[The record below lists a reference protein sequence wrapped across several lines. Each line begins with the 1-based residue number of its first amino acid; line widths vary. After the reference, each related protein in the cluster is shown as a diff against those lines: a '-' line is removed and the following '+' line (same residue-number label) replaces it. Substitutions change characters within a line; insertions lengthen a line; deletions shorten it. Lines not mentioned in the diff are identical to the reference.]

1 MKLSTYTKL
10 YLGFA
15 VAILLAIFIGT
26 ANYLTFQNQADESNW
41 LRHSYEVNNKIAEVH
56 NLAIEM
62 QSRRRGYRLT
72 NRSEFLQPYFAAR
85 LQIFPSIKELQDLV
99 TENITQQKNADK
111 LATDISALIS
121 YWESLSTDSQ
131 TSDQEILDITVHE
144 KRITYIIRED
154 VASMLGEE
162 TRLLNERQVTNEQAL
177 AEAKI
182 ISIAGTVLVQLI
194 IIVLIYFIIREFR
207 NRQKA
212 EQKVQENLA
221 EVNQLN
227 EEANNRNWLLSGVSN
242 VNDGLQGKDD
252 LDGLAEGIV
261 NSVVSYI
268 DAPAGALYVY
278 NDDHRRLEMKASAS
292 LPAGVKTI
300 YNIGEGLIGQAANF
314 NEAVV
319 TKNIPAE
326 YWTLQSAAGNALPG
340 EVICLPLRLNKELKG
355 VLEIARFGRFTP
367 ADVDLLNTIGDNIAM
382 AISSTDAREKVMAL
396 LEQVQEQKIHLQNQ
410 QEELRQTNEE
420 LTRQAETLQAS
431 EEELRVQEEEL
442 RQMNVELEEKN
453 EAVEISRRALSN
465 KARELE
471 ITGKYKSEFLANMS
485 HELRTPL
492 NSILILAKLLSENKA
507 SNLTDKQTEY
517 SRIIHKSGT
526 DLLNLINDILDLSKI
541 EAGKVDLFF
550 EDVSTDGMLDD
561 LGETFMV
568 VSEQK
573 GIKFIRQK
581 GKGVPDAIC
590 TDKLR
595 LEQVIKNLLSNAF
608 KFTPNEGTVILALNA
623 VKKKSAQGGDD
634 IPVIEIAVTDTGI
647 GISEDKQQ
655 LIFEAFQQADGST
668 NRKYGGTGLGLSI
681 SKELI
686 RKLGG
691 EIQLKSTEGKGSTF
705 SVYLPIDK
713 NASADIEDTVQEAE
727 VPEISADQMSDV
739 IVQNQV
745 PDDRDRLQKGDKV
758 MLVIEDDPAFA
769 SVVQDFAHGRGFK
782 TIVALAGDE
791 GLFYVRQYKP
801 SAIILDMQ
809 LPVLDG
815 WSLLK
820 ILKADAKLKHIP
832 VHVISGTDNLE
843 KLGDAAIAYLKK
855 PIEKEDLEN
864 AFNTISKHIANDVKK
879 VLVISG
885 SHLKNDDSL
894 TKVLSERHP
903 DMQAFYASSDV
914 EAIAVL
920 QKEKF
925 DCVVVDIGADL
936 KKGIEEVKRIY
947 QLTKTSNTPVIIYLD
962 KDLDNKD
969 ELALKKVSDAVIR
982 DSRDAKNRL
991 MDELELF
998 LYKVEED
1005 TPKPGRRPRA
1015 AMVDEKVLSGKKVLL
1030 ADDDMRNVFALT
1042 TLLEEYEMSVI
1053 TASDGREALE
1063 QLYANPDT
1071 DMVLMDVM
1079 MPEMDGYEATRK
1091 IRADK
1096 RFFNLPIISLTAK
1109 AMQGDREKSIQAGAS
1124 DYITKPVD
1132 GSKLISLMRVWLSV

>member
-10 YLGFA
+10 YIGFA
-15 VAILLAIFIGT
+15 TAILLAIFIGG
-26 ANYLTFQNQADESNW
+26 ASYMTFRNQAKESDW
-41 LRHSYEVNNKIAEVH
+41 VKHSYKVNNQIAEVH
-56 NLAIEM
+56 NLAVEL

-72 NRSEFLQPYFAAR
+72 NDSTFLQPYFVTR
-85 LQIFPSIKELQDLV
+85 QQIIPVVKDLQELVADNISQRENAKKLADDIAVLLGFWDASST
-99 TENITQQKNADK
+99 TENTSRQ
-111 LATDISALIS
+111 DII
-121 YWESLSTDSQ
+121 
-131 TSDQEILDITVHE
+131 DITTHE
-144 KRITYIIRED
+144 RQLTNVIRDD
-154 VASMLGEE
+154 VRLMLNEE
-162 TRLLNERQVTNEQAL
+162 TRLLSERQAANERAL
-177 AEAKI
+177 AEAKV
-182 ISIAGTVLVQLI
+182 ISIVGTVLVQLI
-194 IIVLIYFIIREFR
+194 IIILIYFIIREFR
-207 NRQKA
+207 SRQKA

-227 EEANNRNWLLSGVSN
+227 EEANSRNWLLSGVAS
-242 VNDGLQGKDD
+242 VNDGLQGKDSMD
-252 LDGLAEGIV
+252 SLAAGIV
-261 NSVVSYI
+261 NAVVGYVG
-268 DAPAGALYVY
+268 APAGALYVY
-278 NDDHRRLEMKASAS
+278 YHEQRALDMRASAS
-292 LPAGVKTI
+292 LPASARAT
-300 YNIGEGLIGQAANF
+300 YRIGEGLVGYAATSTGAILTTN
-314 NEAVV
+314 V
-319 TKNIPAE
+319 PAE
-326 YWTLQSAAGNALPG
+326 YWVLQSASGKALPG
-340 EVICLPLRLNKELKG
+340 EILCLPLWLNSELKG
-355 VLEIARFGRFTP
+355 VLEIAKFDKFTA
-367 ADVDLLNTIGDNIAM
+367 ADIDLLNAIANSIAM
-382 AISSTDAREKVMAL
+382 AINATDANEKVMAL

-420 LTRQAETLQAS
+420 LTRQAEILQAS

-442 RQMNVELEEKN
+442 RQMNAELEEKN

-492 NSILILAKLLSENKA
+492 NSILILAKLLAENKA
-507 SNLTDKQTEY
+507 SNLNDKQVEY

-541 EAGKVDLFF
+541 EAGKIDLFF
-550 EDVSTDGMLDD
+550 EDVNTQGMIDD
-561 LGETFMV
+561 LRETFMV

-573 GIKFIRQK
+573 GIEFVQQK
-581 GKGVPDAIC
+581 SKDVPETIY

-608 KFTPNEGTVILALNA
+608 KFTPSEGTVTLALNTI
-623 VKKKSAQGGDD
+623 KKSAESGED
-634 IPVIEIAVTDTGI
+634 IPFIEIAVTDTGI

-686 RKLGG
+686 KKLGG
-691 EIQLKSTEGKGSTF
+691 EIRLKSAEGKGSTF
-705 SVYLPIDK
+705 SICLPLNKDASASLK
-713 NASADIEDTVQEAE
+713 NA
-727 VPEISADQMSDV
+727 VPEVETSESPAGLLSDV
-739 IVQNQV
+739 IVQTQV
-745 PDDRDRLQKGDKV
+745 LDDRDRIQKGDKI
-758 MLVIEDDPAFA
+758 MLIIEDDPSFA

-791 GLFYVRQYKP
+791 GLLYARRYKP

-820 ILKADAKLKHIP
+820 ILKSDAKLKNIP

-843 KLGDAAIAYLKK
+843 QLGDAAIAYLKK
-855 PIEKEDLEN
+855 PLEKEDLEN
-864 AFNTISKHIANDVKK
+864 AFNTISRHITNDVKK
-879 VLVISG
+879 VLVVSG

-894 TKVLSERHP
+894 AKMLGERHP
-903 DMQAFYASSDV
+903 DMQTFYASSDV
-914 EAIAVL
+914 EAKAVL
-920 QKEKF
+920 QKDKF

-936 KKGIEEVKRIY
+936 KKGIEDVKHIY
-947 QLTKTSNTPVIIYLD
+947 QVTKSNNTPVIIYLD
-962 KDLDNKD
+962 KDINNKD
-969 ELALKKVSDAVIR
+969 ELALNKISDVIIR
-982 DSRDAKNRL
+982 DSRDARDRL

-998 LYKVEED
+998 LYKVEEG
-1005 TPKPGRRPRA
+1005 TSKYGPRA
-1015 AMVDEKVLSGKKVLL
+1015 RVAMVNEKSLSGKKVLI

-1042 TLLEEYEMSVI
+1042 TLLEEFEINVI
-1053 TASDGREALE
+1053 TASDGKEALE
-1063 QLYANPDT
+1063 QLYANPDV

-1079 MPEMDGYEATRK
+1079 MPEMDGYEATQK
-1091 IRADK
+1091 IRTDK